1 MAFFLSLLFI
11 VPSWPFLFFD
21 YDLYLSINDF
31 LIKGGIS
38 LCAVYGIYGRSLAIS
53 DEISRYV
60 VSQKNFIDVKV
71 MPPVMMLGMQ
81 IIKPWLRVLSIILFV
96 IYKLNLFS
104 FTGIYEDKIIFLL
117 YAFLV
122 VLIFNLFNQFFIG
135 DSGAYSLSLFIGF
148 LLIKIYSLNLGMS
161 PYFIILL
168 LWYPC
173 FENLFSIIRKAVANK
188 SILNPDNQHL
198 HQYIFVFLKKKLI
211 LKSLNA
217 NIL

>member
-1 MAFFLSLLFI
+1 MNINVEQLIKKSEMFNSLSETKQTKYKNRLLKQLNKKLLISPPKDDLSTILVENSNFKLIQGTVSMVWSFSWLGFFFSYFWAAHKKVPMAFFLSLLFI

-96 IYKLNLFS
+96 ILML
-104 FTGIYEDKIIFLL
+104 GIEVGLD
-117 YAFLV
+117 
-122 VLIFNLFNQFFIG
+122 VLIWGL
-135 DSGAYSLSLFIGF
+135 
-148 LLIKIYSLNLGMS
+148 
-161 PYFIILL
+161 
-168 LWYPC
+168 
-173 FENLFSIIRKAVANK
+173 E
-188 SILNPDNQHL
+188 
-198 HQYIFVFLKKKLI
+198 
-211 LKSLNA
+211 
-217 NIL
+217 